1 MHKYYTFYYI
11 ICICIVLYV
20 DIYVFYNSITF
31 FKNELS
37 FLLQY
42 KENILLIS
50 YMILVDNNLFIL
62 FSNNWDTRYK

>member
-1 MHKYYTFYYI
+1 MFYVHKYYMFYYI

-20 DIYVFYNSITF
+20 DIYIFYNSITF
-31 FKNELS
+31 FKNEFS

-50 YMILVDNNLFIL
+50 YMILVENNLFIL
-62 FSNNWDTRYK
+62 FSNN

>member
-1 MHKYYTFYYI
+1 MFYYI

-62 FSNNWDTRYK
+62 FSNN

>member
-1 MHKYYTFYYI
+1 MFYYI

-50 YMILVDNNLFIL
+50 YMILVENNLFIL
-62 FSNNWDTRYK
+62 FSNN

>member
-1 MHKYYTFYYI
+1 MFYYI

-50 YMILVDNNLFIL
+50 YMILVENNLFIL